1 MNGLFRPFALVGGKA
16 AATWS
21 LSGGQLTLTPFAP
34 LAAADEA
41 ALLADA
47 DDVLRFLGLPP
58 LPPARTAGR
67 AQPRMRSTASMSTPM
82 RSSKRPSG
90 SPKISGPACSTSG
103 V

>member
-58 LPPARTAGR
+58 RPACPGR
-67 AQPRMRSTASMSTPM
+67 AD
-82 RSSKRPSG
+82 G
-90 SPKISGPACSTSG
+90 
-103 V
+103 